1 MYNWRKPVIS
11 LLLKASGSRIPD
23 NLDNIQKIANKSAAE
38 VNNIKRANLKILLF
52 EAHKNVPF
60 YKHALAGTGV
70 INHKGEVDLD
80 HFSKIPILTKDI
92 IRKEYESLKYRNQA
106 ELEKRKYYVNTS
118 GGSTGEPVKFIQDKQ
133 YKEGDIAATL
143 FMFLLAG
150 KDIGE
155 KELKLWGSERDIF
168 EGSETLQDRLKN
180 KLYNRLLLN
189 SFRMRVSDIE
199 KYIIQWNA
207 FKPKIVWTYID
218 SIYEFAKYVEH
229 HSIKIHSPQAII
241 ATAGTVYEWMKEY
254 IQKVIGTKLLNQY
267 GSREVGVIASECLNQ
282 NGLHVFEW
290 KHHVEILDENGKN
303 CETGQEGEIVVTS
316 LENLSMPFIRFRI
329 GDRGIWGDRD
339 LKCGHPLRVLKKVT
353 GRVTDH
359 FVLKDGTLIHG
370 EYFTHLFYF
379 LPWIKKFQVVQKHY
393 DLVEVSIVKD
403 GEENRN
409 EIADIANKIQL
420 VMGDACRVHFKYV
433 DEIQPLKSG
442 KYLFTVSELDK
453 VQR

>member
-11 LLLKASGSRIPD
+11 LLLKATGSRIPY
-23 NLDNIQKIANKSAAE
+23 NLNNIKKIAHKSAAE
-38 VNNIKRANLKILLF
+38 VNNIKRANLKKLLF
-52 EAHKNVPF
+52 EAYKNVPF
-60 YKHALAGTGV
+60 YNKALAGTGV
-70 INHKGEVDLD
+70 IDNKGEVDLD

-92 IRKEYESLKYRNQA
+92 IKKEYENLKYRNLV

-118 GGSTGEPVKFIQDKQ
+118 GGSTGEPVKFIQDKE

-189 SFRMRVSDIE
+189 SFRMRESDIE
-199 KYIIQWNA
+199 KYIIKWNA

-218 SIYEFAKYVEH
+218 SIYEFAKYVEKK
-229 HSIKIHSPQAII
+229 SIEIYSPQAII
-241 ATAGTVYEWMKEY
+241 VTAGTVYDWMKEY
-254 IQKVIGTKLLNQY
+254 IEKIIGTKVLNQY
-267 GSREVGVIASECLNQ
+267 GSREVGVIASECSNQ
-282 NGLHVFEW
+282 HGLHVFEW
-290 KHHVEILDENGKN
+290 KHHVEILDADGNN

-329 GDRGIWGDRD
+329 GDRGIWGDCD
-339 LKCGHPLRVLKKVT
+339 FKCGYHLKVLKKVT

-379 LPWIKKFQVVQKHY
+379 HPWIKKFQVVQKNY
-393 DLVEVSIVKD
+393 ELVEVFIVKD
-403 GEENRN
+403 GEENKD
-409 EIADIANKIQL
+409 EVADISNKIKL
-420 VMGDACRVHFKYV
+420 VMGNVCRVNFKYV
-433 DEIQPLKSG
+433 DDIQPLKSG
-442 KYLFTVSELDK
+442 KFLFTVSELDK
-453 VQR
+453 VKR